1 MKFGAWILLLACCL
15 SSAAKAE
22 NAAEVMDRIADK
34 YCRDAGGSYEKS
46 RQLIAAKGLRDEFA
60 SDAEATVF
68 VVDEGDLKFLLSVGR
83 INRPDG
89 LFEQCRVMGAYDAGI
104 ESIAA
109 KMRTRNLPTRTTVDG
124 DTKIDFMLS
133 VDDRVMAV
141 KTVTYKRDEDMSI
154 SFARISAAQRPQ
166 FVGGRPAGS
175 VLEQERLRDAAIT
188 SMKCRLGD
196 VPTEVQLSDGKASL
210 GAETAEDLEIDGSE
224 IAFKVKG
231 AVYYFDFSRK
241 FGRRSTPAGTQK
253 IDCF

>member
-46 RQLIAAKGLRDEFA
+46 RQSIAAKGITDDYP
-60 SDAEATVF
+60 SDAEAAVFTVA
-68 VVDEGDLKFLLSVGR
+68 ESNLTFLLTVGR
-83 INRPDG
+83 MNLSDG
-89 LFEQCRVMGAYDAGI
+89 LFEQCKVLSAYETGI
-104 ESIAA
+104 EAVAA
-109 KMRTRNLPTRTTVDG
+109 KTRARNLPTRSRIDG
-124 DTKIDFMLS
+124 DTQIDFMLS
-133 VDDRVMAV
+133 ADERTIFA
-141 KTVTYKRDEDMSI
+141 KSFAYKRDEAMSI
-154 SFARISAAQRPQ
+154 SYARFPASQRGQ

-196 VPTEVQLSDGKASL
+196 VLTEVQMSDGKAAF
-210 GAETAEDLEIDGSE
+210 GAETPEDLEMTGSE

-231 AVYYFDFSRK
+231 AVYYFDFGRK